1 MIIVALIALAYAV
14 AASFMDYRYKVVPND
29 LTLVAAACALAL
41 AFSKGANLVEFALFG
56 LLWLCFSYLLYAA
69 RVWGAGDAKF
79 FAVLSLYA
87 FLLKGGASVDG
98 VLYWFLASAGLL
110 LAFALLANANEVM
123 RLLAREWRKRAL
135 RAGRKAFDS
144 VAFVS
149 CLAFL
154 SGFTPSPLVLFAFA
168 ILLWFLSVPF
178 AVTAILFV
186 LGVWHSIQGVLLW
199 LGVYAIG
206 FAGLEFFSILREI
219 AKSKRGRFKGSLAF
233 APFASLAFAYWVL
246 LA

>member
-1 MIIVALIALAYAV
+1 MITALIALAYAI

-29 LTLVAAACALAL
+29 LTLVASACAITL
-41 AFSKGANLVEFALFG
+41 AFTEGVNLVEFALFG
-56 LLWLCFSYLLYAA
+56 VLWLCFSYLLYAT

-123 RLLAREWRKRAL
+123 RLLAREWRERSM

-154 SGFTPSPLVLFAFA
+154 SGISPSPLIVFTFAA
-168 ILLWFLSVPF
+168 LLWFLSVPLV
-178 AVTAILFV
+178 VTALLFV
-186 LGVWHSIQGVLLW
+186 LGALHSIQGVLLL

-206 FAGLEFFSILREI
+206 FVGLEFFSILREI

-233 APFASLAFAYWVL
+233 APFASIAFAYWVL

>member
-1 MIIVALIALAYAV
+1 MIIALIALAYAV

-41 AFSKGANLVEFALFG
+41 AFAKGANLVEFALFG

-87 FLLKGGASVDG
+87 FLLKGSVVDG
-98 VLYWFLASAGLL
+98 VLYWFLASAGIL

-123 RLLAREWRKRAL
+123 RLLARQWRERL
-135 RAGRKAFDS
+135 MRAGRKAFDS

-149 CLAFL
+149 CLALL

-168 ILLWFLSVPF
+168 ILLWFLSVPI
-178 AVTAILFV
+178 AITAILFV
-186 LGVWHSIQGVLLW
+186 LGVWHSIQSALLW
-199 LGVYAIG
+199 LAIYAIG
-206 FAGLEFFSILREI
+206 FVGLEFFSMLREI

-233 APFASLAFAYWVL
+233 APFASIAFAYWVL

>member
-1 MIIVALIALAYAV
+1 MITALIALAYAI

-29 LTLVAAACALAL
+29 LTLVAAVCAITL
-41 AFSKGANLVEFALFG
+41 AFVKGVNIVEFALFG
-56 LLWLCFSYLLYAA
+56 ALWLCFSYLLYAT

-87 FLLKGGASVDG
+87 FLLKGASVDG
-98 VLYWFLASAGLL
+98 VLYWFLASAGIL

-123 RLLAREWRKRAL
+123 RLLAREWRKRSL

-144 VAFVS
+144 TAFVS

-154 SGFTPSPLVLFAFA
+154 SGISPSPLIAFAFA
-168 ILLWFLSVPF
+168 VLFWFLSVPL
-178 AVTAILFV
+178 AVTALLFV
-186 LGVWHSIQGVLLW
+186 LGAVHSIQGALLL
-199 LGVYAIG
+199 LGVYAMG
-206 FAGLEFFSILREI
+206 FAGLEFFSILREV

-233 APFASLAFAYWVL
+233 APFASIAFAYWVL